1 MHSTLALALLLAP
14 AAGFKP
20 VGSARTTKAA
30 PTKAAAGEN
39 FWTQTLELQP
49 DARDSGLA
57 GDYGFDPLGL
67 AKTQDELLNYRDAEI
82 KHARIAM
89 LAAAGWP
96 LSELW
101 DKGIAQAEG
110 LPTLLQDPMLEGY
123 LPYGSVKTGLAPSLL
138 NGGLGEVPPA
148 FWAAVILGTAAI
160 EARARDARAAG
171 AAPGD
176 LGFDPLGISA
186 KANPTRQRW
195 LEEQELS
202 HGRTAM
208 LAITVFALEEFVL
221 KGPVVENT
229 PIFFQPAA
237 SPLTPEGA
245 EALNLPG
252 FEAAATAFNDGLALP
267 LLELLNKLGFEEM
280 QNMISA

>member
-1 MHSTLALALLLAP
+1 MKTVATALLLLAP
-14 AAGFKP
+14 AAAFKP
-20 VGSARTTKAA
+20 TGTRAGKVT
-30 PTKAAAGEN
+30 PTRATAGDS
-39 FWTQTLELQP
+39 FWTRELELQP
-49 DARDSGLA
+49 GARDSGLA

-67 AKTQDELLNYRDAEI
+67 SKTQDELLNYRDAEI

-148 FWAAVILGTAAI
+148 FWAAVIAGTAAI
-160 EARARDARAAG
+160 EARAAAMRAEG
-171 AAPGD
+171 AAPGE
-176 LGFDPLGISA
+176 LGFDPLGVST

-221 KGPVVENT
+221 HGPVVENT

-237 SPLTPEGA
+237 NELLTPAGA
-245 EALNLPG
+245 EALNVPG
-252 FEAAATAFNDGLALP
+252 FEAAVTAFSDGLVLP
-267 LLELLNKLGFEEM
+267 VLELLNKLGFEEM
-280 QNMISA
+280 QNLIQ